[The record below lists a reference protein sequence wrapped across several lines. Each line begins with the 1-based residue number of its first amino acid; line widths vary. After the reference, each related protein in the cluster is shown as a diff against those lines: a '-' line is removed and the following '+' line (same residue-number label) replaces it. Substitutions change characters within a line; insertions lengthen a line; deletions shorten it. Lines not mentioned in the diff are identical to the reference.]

1 MPDKCD
7 ICGED
12 LRQTYSLFTAYS
24 PLRCKNGHLKS
35 FYDHIIDK
43 LMPIQSLPSGALGII
58 YKKNDLP

>member
-12 LRQTYSLFTAYS
+12 LRQTYSLFTAYA

-35 FYDHIIDK
+35 FHAHIIGK
-43 LMPIQSLPSGALGII
+43 LMPTQPLPSGALGII
-58 YKKNDLP
+58 YKNY